1 MDCDISTMT
10 KNLRIWGICIGLQIF
25 GLRANQ
31 RQKRAKFGQRTW
43 LIKLFEF
50 GSTKSQRQINTAN
63 PDVRNEIKTISA
75 FLYCQNP
82 ISLFPTAHSI
92 FSSSWLNIFF
102 HFFLHF
108 LVEGPTVAALRDN
121 NYIQANINII
131 LPFLYC
137 RKNHTWPCCTWL
149 YLRISPCCQRPGPRP
164 SCLWCTRWR
173 TRRQTNPKHILFEY
187 K

>member
-1 MDCDISTMT
+1 MTMIHCWSWP
-10 KNLRIWGICIGLQIF
+10 RCRGGCGC
-25 GLRANQ
+25 GLRCGCCTCQPWWQDLNNEQYLVDKISNDNKDVGVVVVVNIQ
-31 RQKRAKFGQRTW
+31 R
-43 LIKLFEF
+43 F
-50 GSTKSQRQINTAN
+50 GSESGS
-63 PDVRNEIKTISA
+63 DLKT
-75 FLYCQNP
+75 NK
-82 ISLFPTAHSI
+82 
-92 FSSSWLNIFF
+92 F